1 MLHLFLLALVTTSTT
16 ENIANARQLGLLSV
30 AHQSQSAPS
39 PVVTPPVVNSC
50 LLAFRAL
57 ILFAF
62 FLILA
67 LVCLYWRNHRVFV
80 LRVEQELERRHKK
93 PAVILTIQK
102 TKNATKCTNSTSN
115 TKQKYAN
122 TTHGHILT
130 YTLHITRSCMH
141 TDIAIANRCS
151 TI

>member
-93 PAVILTIQK
+93 PAVFNDLKYRTLDLLTAWDSLWWLMCLL
-102 TKNATKCTNSTSN
+102 TFL
-115 TKQKYAN
+115 AN
-122 TTHGHILT
+122 YLVFSPVCF
-130 YTLHITRSCMH
+130 LR
-141 TDIAIANRCS
+141 
-151 TI
+151 